1 MVHALAECRR
11 VLRTAGLLID
21 LRPFAGNWP
30 LEVVAPSASPT
41 RSTPGAWAVGRVD
54 DSQERPDD
62 QAANAA
68 IAHAVRAGWFRAERT
83 TTFEYAWYWD
93 TLAELEAYIA
103 ERWATV
109 LRLPPPDADGGET
122 AVGPDRGR
130 GAATPAARHDPGALP
145 AGRLAAY
152 SGFLWP
158 RSGQGTPAQVV
169 SQPAGA
175 GWL

>member
-109 LRLPPPDADGGET
+109 LRLPPPT
-122 AVGPDRGR
+122 Q
-130 GAATPAARHDPGALP
+130 TAARQ
-145 AGRLAAY
+145 RLARV
-152 SGFLWP
+152 G
-158 RSGQGTPAQVV
+158 G
-169 SQPAGA
+169 GA
-175 GWL
+175 RLRLRRGMILGRYRRGD